1 MRSHIFMFSQM
12 KVVKYNLKLSDLLIL
27 DYLNQ
32 FFESDKTQTVI
43 HNEEL
48 YHWITYRKI
57 KDDLPILN
65 IDIKQIFNII
75 SDLVEKGLIKKWK
88 MLRDSTKV
96 YLKLNLKDL
105 YDDIDA
111 YDTYVGEDTALA
123 RYSSSPESI
132 TPEIKIN
139 FTGFL
144 YHNSVIKKEQID
156 NTVGLETFNNGVKIK
171 LKQLLSDK
179 VLTYFNKFRVEVENG
194 SIKLHTVD
202 VPVAILYDN
211 MYKLERA
218 LVDTYIALLPKV
230 AF

>member
-1 MRSHIFMFSQM
+1 MRSHIFMFSQLKM
-12 KVVKYNLKLSDLLIL
+12 IKYKLKLNDLLIL

-43 HNEEL
+43 YNEEL

-57 KDDLPILN
+57 KDDLPGLY
-65 IDIKQIFNII
+65 IDIKQIFNVINN
-75 SDLVEKGLIKKWK
+75 LVEKGLIKKWK
-88 MLRDSTKV
+88 ALRDSTKV

-105 YDDIDA
+105 YDDVDA
-111 YDTYVGEDTALA
+111 YDTYVGEDTALS
-123 RYSSSPESI
+123 RYSSSPESV

-139 FTGFL
+139 FTGYL
-144 YHNSVIKKEQID
+144 YKNSIIKKEQVE
-156 NTVGLETFNNGVKIK
+156 NTVGFETFSKGVKIK
-171 LKQLLSDK
+171 LNQLLSDK
-179 VLTYFNKFRVEVENG
+179 VITYFEKFFIEVENG
-194 SIKLHTVD
+194 SLKINTVN

-211 MYKLERA
+211 MYKIERA